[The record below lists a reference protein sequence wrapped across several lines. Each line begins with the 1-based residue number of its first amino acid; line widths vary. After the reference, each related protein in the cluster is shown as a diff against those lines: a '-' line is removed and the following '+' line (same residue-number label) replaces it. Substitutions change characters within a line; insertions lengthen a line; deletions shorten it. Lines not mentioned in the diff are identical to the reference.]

1 MSLLQLGVS
10 TGGTSSSGSGG
21 GQIAPTPPS
30 AIYGEANYN
39 NDFNY
44 NSLQIAG
51 TGSNNAN
58 NTSFIDSSTNN
69 FTVTPAGDVTQ
80 GTTSPFVY
88 GTGTDPA
95 TGYFSGYFDGTGDC
109 VSFTPISA
117 LNPGTGDFT
126 LELWVYHQ
134 TTSTYQGYYYGG
146 ASNCINFRRTDS
158 NTIELSHDSVQSV
171 LITSSTVPSNQ
182 WAHVAVT
189 RSSGTVRI
197 FINGVIGGSVSYAGN
212 FSSSGGTG
220 TIGSITTSI
229 YNLTGYISNFR
240 LIVGTALYTANFTV
254 PTTPL
259 TAVSNTQL
267 LTCQNNRFIDN
278 STNAISLVTNGQ
290 AQPTPLNPFGMTAWS
305 GFFDGTGD
313 YLDSTT
319 ASVYTF
325 GTGDFTIETWIRFNS
340 IGAYVDIMGTA
351 NNTAYLGS
359 GQSGWVFGCASSVM
373 RFGYQS
379 SNTWVFDQ
387 NFSVNLATNTW
398 YHVAVTRSGS
408 SIKVFV
414 NGVQVGS
421 TLSNS
426 TNFISTSNT
435 IRVGGGYGSTA
446 GLVNGVLSNVRV
458 VKGTAVYTANFTPP
472 AAPLTAISGTALLTC
487 QSSTFIDNSVNAAA
501 ITVNGNTYTG
511 TLNNPFGNPV
521 NYATPPTAAYSG
533 YFDGTNDYVL
543 VAANTN
549 INNLGYEDFTIECW
563 AFLNS
568 SSTDATIVAQNT
580 VWATQNNY
588 TIEVR
593 TGGVFR
599 AFIGDSTAID
609 INPGINSFPL
619 KQWNHV
625 AIVRRVGTTTAYIN
639 GRSVGSSTTAV
650 NLTRNPVTSI
660 GAFSTSGTALSNYW
674 KGYIS
679 NFRIV
684 RGTAVYTDNFTPP
697 TAPLT
702 AIPGTVLLT
711 CQSIDFNDASI
722 IRNVIT
728 PTNGAAIDTFTPFGL
743 PTSAITPATVGGSG
757 YFDGTGD
764 DLTTP
769 SNAAFTYGTGNFTIE
784 GFFFFTGGVGGSGY
798 SYLFAQGGGTG
809 ITSLGVYIQDGVYKV
824 WNGSA
829 VIVGTTAYAQNRW
842 VHIALA
848 RSGTTL
854 RLFLN
859 GVLEGTATNSNSIA
873 SGSTIGISLGRWAE
887 IGDSNYITGYVSNF
901 RVVKGTAVYTT
912 AFTPLTAPVTAI
924 ANTSLLLNF
933 ANGAITD
940 ATGKNNIQLK
950 GNTVI
955 STVKAKYGSGSVYF
969 DGSGDYL
976 QIPAAPDLYLSPA
989 GTTASNLDFT
999 IEFWFNP
1006 NSVATASQC
1015 LWLRRS
1021 SQNPRGIAIVTET
1034 STLAVYLGTSSW
1046 QVQIAS
1052 SVGSVTANTWNHCAL
1067 TRAGTEY
1074 RVFLNGVL
1082 VGTSTPTAFVI
1093 SDDTS
1098 PIWIGNNGTE
1108 ASQGPFTGYMQDIRF
1123 TVGKSR
1129 YAYSFPV
1136 PSALFTNYYTTAAAP
1151 TTDTYGSY
1159 TTALL
1164 PGTGTNLSKNNA
1176 VTDASTNAYAVST
1189 GAGTVTLGTLSPYS
1203 ENGWSAFFDGSGDYY
1218 TVPYSSS
1225 INILSGDFT
1234 VEGWV
1239 NATLIGTGSRQIGGQ
1254 WQQTTGQG
1262 GWQLG
1267 IDTSGFITVAFG
1279 AATEATGIITSSVAI
1294 AVNTWYHIA
1303 LVRNGSVFT
1312 LYINGVSR
1320 GTYTSAATRAALTS
1334 IPTTFG
1340 NWLSSSGTF
1349 PASGSADF
1357 RGYLADYRIVKGTAV
1372 YTSNFTPPT
1381 APLTAISGTGLLC
1394 FASPYA
1400 VDLSGNNNT
1409 FTITGSTRTT
1419 PQTPYPATAAYS
1431 AAVNG
1436 GSMFFDGSTYLAL
1449 SSGIAIP
1456 ATGTFT
1462 IECWLYITAS
1472 ATQIL
1477 VSQYTSSDPNR
1488 STFIIDNVS
1497 GYKLSFNPGGIV
1509 GSTVIPLQQWN
1520 HCAVTRD
1527 SSNNLR
1533 IFLNGKVDATS
1544 ANYTSTIQQTQTR
1557 ISGFANSPAYLI
1569 SDGYM
1574 AGLRITNTAVYT
1586 AAFTPPTAPP
1596 TAIAGTT
1603 LLLNFTDNTG
1613 PRDATGR
1620 SIVYSSGDASISTA
1634 VTDPWSNNN
1643 GVLYFPGTTDAM
1655 LLNSIG
1661 SDANNVSPLYA
1672 PQGDFT
1678 WEAWIYPTA
1687 VGTAHIVTWG
1697 YNNASSSYAGI
1708 YLAYFANLQCT
1719 LQVSSTGSSNIADLR
1734 AGIFTLNRWQHVA
1747 VSRLG
1752 SNLRLFIDGALLNEA
1767 STTADLWAGTATTPD
1782 YGSFTLGQRNVS
1794 GPQNF
1799 SGYMSNVRFTRNRA
1813 RYWSPFTPPSAPFP
1827 LY

>member
-10 TGGTSSSGSGG
+10 TGGTSSSSSGG
-21 GQIAPTPPS
+21 GGITPTPPS

-44 NSLQIAG
+44 TSLQIAG

-95 TGYFSGYFDGTGDC
+95 TGYFSGYFDGTGDYLTMADNAAFALGTNNFTIEAWVLPQNSATNSFWFNQWENSASSDTNSSFVLSITSGKFQGAVAYGGSTSQVDLPGRST
-109 VSFTPISA
+109 VSNNQWYHVA
-117 LNPGTGDFT
+117 LVRNGSSLT
-126 LELWVYHQ
+126 LYVNGQSEN
-134 TTSTYQGYYYGG
+134 TST
-146 ASNCINFRRTDS
+146 T
-158 NTIELSHDSVQSV
+158 L
-171 LITSSTVPSNQ
+171 
-182 WAHVAVT
+182 
-189 RSSGTVRI
+189 
-197 FINGVIGGSVSYAGN
+197 GGSSVNNSNLAL
-212 FSSSGGTG
+212 FIGTRRDG
-220 TIGSITTSI
+220 TRPFQ
-229 YNLTGYISNFR
+229 GYISNAR
-240 LIVGTALYTANFTV
+240 LVNGTALYTSNFTV
-254 PTTPL
+254 STTPL
-259 TAVSNTQL
+259 TAVTNTQL
-267 LTCQNNRFIDN
+267 LTCQSSQFIDN
-278 STNAISLVTNGQ
+278 STNVFAITSVGQ
-290 AQPTPLNPFGMTAWS
+290 AQPTPVNPFGMTAWS
-305 GFFDGTGD
+305 GYFDGTGD
-313 YLDSTT
+313 YLTVPDN
-319 ASVYTF
+319 AAFTF
-325 GTGDFTIETWIRFNS
+325 GSGDFTIETWVYPNALSTTVMAGKYTSSPNTGWSFELNS
-340 IGAYVDIMGTA
+340 TGYPLIWLVGTTVA
-351 NNTAYLGS
+351 T
-359 GQSGWVFGCASSVM
+359 SSVA
-373 RFGYQS
+373 
-379 SNTWVFDQ
+379 V
-387 NFSVNLATNTW
+387 SVAKWN
-398 YHVAVTRSGS
+398 HIAVTRSGTALK
-408 SIKVFV
+408 IFV
-414 NGVQVGS
+414 NGVQTAS
-421 TLSNS
+421 ATNS
-426 TNFISTSNT
+426 TNITASGLALYINSSVGAPGTIGLNGLYSNLR
-435 IRVGGGYGSTA
+435 I
-446 GLVNGVLSNVRV
+446 
-458 VKGTAVYTANFTPP
+458 VKGTAVYTSDFTPP
-472 AAPLTAISGTALLTC
+472 TAPLTAISGTSLLTC
-487 QSSTFIDNSVNAAA
+487 QSSTFIDNSTNAFT
-501 ITVNGNTYTG
+501 ITANGNSYTG

-521 NYATPPTAAYSG
+521 NYATPPTAAYSA

-549 INNLGYEDFTIECW
+549 INNLGLEDFTIECW

-568 SSTDATIVAQNT
+568 SSTDATIIAQNSS
-580 VWATQNNY
+580 WATQNNY

-625 AIVRRVGTTTAYIN
+625 AVVRRVGTTTAYIN

-702 AIPGTVLLT
+702 TIPGTVLLT
-711 CQSIDFNDASI
+711 CQSTNFNDASI

-728 PTNGAAIDTFTPFGL
+728 PTNGAAIDSFTPFGL
-743 PTSAITPATVGGSG
+743 PTSVIAPATVGGSG
-757 YFDGTGD
+757 YFDGSTD
-764 DLTTP
+764 VLSVA
-769 SNAAFTYGTGNFTIE
+769 SNAAFAFGTGDFTLEAYVYPLSLTNDTLIC
-784 GFFFFTGGVGGSGY
+784 GVDATNGALLGY
-798 SYLFAQGGGTG
+798 ST
-809 ITSLGVYIQDGVYKV
+809 TTVWLGARNTAYDLTATYTLPLNT
-824 WNGSA
+824 WTHLA
-829 VIVGTTAYAQNRW
+829 VSRQGTTARIFA
-842 VHIALA
+842 
-848 RSGTTL
+848 
-854 RLFLN
+854 N
-859 GVLEGTATNSNSIA
+859 GVQIATGTATRNYPQGQFTVGNYVTA
-873 SGSTIGISLGRWAE
+873 NIGVV
-887 IGDSNYITGYVSNF
+887 GYLSSV
-901 RVVKGTAVYTT
+901 RAVKGTAVYTT

-933 ANGAITD
+933 ANGAIAD

-999 IEFWFNP
+999 IELWFNA
-1006 NSVATASQC
+1006 NSVATAFQTM
-1015 LWLRRS
+1015 WLRRS
-1021 SQNPRGIAIVTET
+1021 SQNPRGVAIYLAT
-1034 STLAVYLGTSSW
+1034 STLDVYIGTTAW
-1046 QVQIAS
+1046 QVQITSAA
-1052 SVGSVTANTWNHCAL
+1052 GSIVANTWNHCAV

-1108 ASQGPFTGYMQDIRF
+1108 GTQYPFAGYMQDIRF

-1218 TVPYSSS
+1218 TVPYSSTT
-1225 INILSGDFT
+1225 NILSGDFT

-1254 WQQTTGQG
+1254 WQQTAGQG

-1267 IDTSGFITVAFG
+1267 IDTSGFISVAFG
-1279 AATEATGIITSSVAI
+1279 AATEAAGIITSSVAI

-1381 APLTAISGTGLLC
+1381 TPLTAISGTGLLC

-1419 PQTPYPATAAYS
+1419 PQTPYPPTSAYS

-1436 GSMFFDGSTYLAL
+1436 SSMFFDGSTYLQL

-1509 GSTVIPLQQWN
+1509 GSTVVPLQQWN

-1527 SSNNLR
+1527 SSNTLR

-1557 ISGFANSPAYLI
+1557 ISGFANSPAYLLN
-1569 SDGYM
+1569 DAYM

-1687 VGTAHIVTWG
+1687 VGTAACGNIYTQSLAARGSVT
-1697 YNNASSSYAGI
+1697 
-1708 YLAYFANLQCT
+1708 F
-1719 LQVSSTGSSNIADLR
+1719 
-1734 AGIFTLNRWQHVA
+1734 
-1747 VSRLG
+1747 
-1752 SNLRLFIDGALLNEA
+1752 
-1767 STTADLWAGTATTPD
+1767 
-1782 YGSFTLGQRNVS
+1782 GQ
-1794 GPQNF
+1794 
-1799 SGYMSNVRFTRNRA
+1799 
-1813 RYWSPFTPPSAPFP
+1813 
-1827 LY
+1827 

>member
-1 MSLLQLGVS
+1 M
-10 TGGTSSSGSGG
+10 
-21 GQIAPTPPS
+21 
-30 AIYGEANYN
+30 
-39 NDFNY
+39 
-44 NSLQIAG
+44 
-51 TGSNNAN
+51 
-58 NTSFIDSSTNN
+58 
-69 FTVTPAGDVTQ
+69 
-80 GTTSPFVY
+80 
-88 GTGTDPA
+88 
-95 TGYFSGYFDGTGDC
+95 
-109 VSFTPISA
+109 
-117 LNPGTGDFT
+117 
-126 LELWVYHQ
+126 
-134 TTSTYQGYYYGG
+134 
-146 ASNCINFRRTDS
+146 
-158 NTIELSHDSVQSV
+158 
-171 LITSSTVPSNQ
+171 
-182 WAHVAVT
+182 
-189 RSSGTVRI
+189 
-197 FINGVIGGSVSYAGN
+197 
-212 FSSSGGTG
+212 
-220 TIGSITTSI
+220 
-229 YNLTGYISNFR
+229 
-240 LIVGTALYTANFTV
+240 
-254 PTTPL
+254 
-259 TAVSNTQL
+259 
-267 LTCQNNRFIDN
+267 
-278 STNAISLVTNGQ
+278 
-290 AQPTPLNPFGMTAWS
+290 
-305 GFFDGTGD
+305 
-313 YLDSTT
+313 
-319 ASVYTF
+319 
-325 GTGDFTIETWIRFNS
+325 
-340 IGAYVDIMGTA
+340 
-351 NNTAYLGS
+351 
-359 GQSGWVFGCASSVM
+359 
-373 RFGYQS
+373 
-379 SNTWVFDQ
+379 
-387 NFSVNLATNTW
+387 
-398 YHVAVTRSGS
+398 
-408 SIKVFV
+408 
-414 NGVQVGS
+414 
-421 TLSNS
+421 
-426 TNFISTSNT
+426 
-435 IRVGGGYGSTA
+435 
-446 GLVNGVLSNVRV
+446 
-458 VKGTAVYTANFTPP
+458 
-472 AAPLTAISGTALLTC
+472 
-487 QSSTFIDNSVNAAA
+487 
-501 ITVNGNTYTG
+501 
-511 TLNNPFGNPV
+511 
-521 NYATPPTAAYSG
+521 
-533 YFDGTNDYVL
+533 
-543 VAANTN
+543 
-549 INNLGYEDFTIECW
+549 
-563 AFLNS
+563 
-568 SSTDATIVAQNT
+568 
-580 VWATQNNY
+580 
-588 TIEVR
+588 
-593 TGGVFR
+593 
-599 AFIGDSTAID
+599 
-609 INPGINSFPL
+609 
-619 KQWNHV
+619 
-625 AIVRRVGTTTAYIN
+625 
-639 GRSVGSSTTAV
+639 
-650 NLTRNPVTSI
+650 
-660 GAFSTSGTALSNYW
+660 
-674 KGYIS
+674 
-679 NFRIV
+679 
-684 RGTAVYTDNFTPP
+684 
-697 TAPLT
+697 
-702 AIPGTVLLT
+702 
-711 CQSIDFNDASI
+711 
-722 IRNVIT
+722 
-728 PTNGAAIDTFTPFGL
+728 
-743 PTSAITPATVGGSG
+743 
-757 YFDGTGD
+757 
-764 DLTTP
+764 
-769 SNAAFTYGTGNFTIE
+769 
-784 GFFFFTGGVGGSGY
+784 
-798 SYLFAQGGGTG
+798 
-809 ITSLGVYIQDGVYKV
+809 
-824 WNGSA
+824 
-829 VIVGTTAYAQNRW
+829 
-842 VHIALA
+842 
-848 RSGTTL
+848 
-854 RLFLN
+854 
-859 GVLEGTATNSNSIA
+859 
-873 SGSTIGISLGRWAE
+873 
-887 IGDSNYITGYVSNF
+887 
-901 RVVKGTAVYTT
+901 
-912 AFTPLTAPVTAI
+912 
-924 ANTSLLLNF
+924 NF

-1108 ASQGPFTGYMQDIRF
+1108 ATQGPFTGYMQDIRF

-1436 GSMFFDGSTYLAL
+1436 SSMFFDGSTYLQL
-1449 SSGIAIP
+1449 SSGIAVP

-1462 IECWLYITAS
+1462 IEFWLYITVS
-1472 ATQIL
+1472 GLQIL
-1477 VSQYTSSDPNR
+1477 VSQYSTGTSNR
-1488 STFIIDNVS
+1488 WHFTIDNYT
-1497 GYKLSFNPGGIV
+1497 GYKLTFAHGTASTVV
-1509 GSTVIPLQQWN
+1509 GSTVVPLQQWN

-1544 ANYTSTIQQTQTR
+1544 ANYTASLEQSVTR
-1557 ISGFANSPAYLI
+1557 ISGFNNSPAYVI

-1708 YLAYFANLQCT
+1708 YLAFFANLQCT

>member
-1 MSLLQLGVS
+1 
-10 TGGTSSSGSGG
+10 
-21 GQIAPTPPS
+21 
-30 AIYGEANYN
+30 
-39 NDFNY
+39 
-44 NSLQIAG
+44 
-51 TGSNNAN
+51 
-58 NTSFIDSSTNN
+58 
-69 FTVTPAGDVTQ
+69 
-80 GTTSPFVY
+80 
-88 GTGTDPA
+88 
-95 TGYFSGYFDGTGDC
+95 
-109 VSFTPISA
+109 
-117 LNPGTGDFT
+117 
-126 LELWVYHQ
+126 
-134 TTSTYQGYYYGG
+134 
-146 ASNCINFRRTDS
+146 
-158 NTIELSHDSVQSV
+158 
-171 LITSSTVPSNQ
+171 
-182 WAHVAVT
+182 
-189 RSSGTVRI
+189 
-197 FINGVIGGSVSYAGN
+197 
-212 FSSSGGTG
+212 
-220 TIGSITTSI
+220 
-229 YNLTGYISNFR
+229 
-240 LIVGTALYTANFTV
+240 
-254 PTTPL
+254 
-259 TAVSNTQL
+259 
-267 LTCQNNRFIDN
+267 
-278 STNAISLVTNGQ
+278 
-290 AQPTPLNPFGMTAWS
+290 
-305 GFFDGTGD
+305 
-313 YLDSTT
+313 
-319 ASVYTF
+319 
-325 GTGDFTIETWIRFNS
+325 
-340 IGAYVDIMGTA
+340 MGTA

-580 VWATQNNY
+580 SWATQNNY

-609 INPGINSFPL
+609 INPGINSFAL

-625 AIVRRVGTTTAYIN
+625 AVVRRVGTTTAYIN

-757 YFDGTGD
+757 YFDGSTD
-764 DLTTP
+764 VLSVA
-769 SNAAFTYGTGNFTIE
+769 SNAAFAFGTGDFTLEAYVYPLSLTNDTLIC
-784 GFFFFTGGVGGSGY
+784 GVDATNGALLGY
-798 SYLFAQGGGTG
+798 ST
-809 ITSLGVYIQDGVYKV
+809 TTVWLGARNTAYDLTATYTLPLNT
-824 WNGSA
+824 WTHLA
-829 VIVGTTAYAQNRW
+829 VSRQGTTARIFA
-842 VHIALA
+842 
-848 RSGTTL
+848 
-854 RLFLN
+854 N
-859 GVLEGTATNSNSIA
+859 GVQIATGTATRNYAQGQFTVGNYVTA
-873 SGSTIGISLGRWAE
+873 NIGVV
-887 IGDSNYITGYVSNF
+887 GYLSSV
-901 RVVKGTAVYTT
+901 RAVKGTAVYTT

-933 ANGAITD
+933 ANGAIAD

-999 IEFWFNP
+999 IEFWFNA
-1006 NSVATASQC
+1006 NSVATAFQTM
-1015 LWLRRS
+1015 WLRRS
-1021 SQNPRGIAIVTET
+1021 SQNPRGIAIYLAT
-1034 STLAVYLGTSSW
+1034 STLDVYLGTTAW
-1046 QVQIAS
+1046 QVQITSA
-1052 SVGSVTANTWNHCAL
+1052 VGSVTANTWNHCAL

-1098 PIWIGNNGTE
+1098 PIWIGTNGTE
-1108 ASQGPFTGYMQDIRF
+1108 GTQYPFAGYMQDIRF

-1189 GAGTVTLGTLSPYS
+1189 GAGTVTIGTLSPYS

-1225 INILSGDFT
+1225 IDILSGDFT

-1239 NATLIGTGSRQIGGQ
+1239 NATLIGTGYRQIGGQ
-1254 WQQTTGQG
+1254 WQQTAGQG
-1262 GWQLG
+1262 GWLWG
-1267 IDTSGFITVAFG
+1267 IDTSGFIGVAFG
-1279 AATEATGIITSSVAI
+1279 AATEATNIITSSVAI

-1334 IPTTFG
+1334 VPTTFG
-1340 NWLSSSGTF
+1340 NFLSSSGTF

-1419 PQTPYPATAAYS
+1419 PQTPYPPTSAYS

-1462 IECWLYITAS
+1462 IEFYAYLTIDTLQIFLGQYDTGAGTADRCFLS
-1472 ATQIL
+1472 FEN
-1477 VSQYTSSDPNR
+1477 S
-1488 STFIIDNVS
+1488 S
-1497 GYKLSFNPGGIV
+1497 GYKLIWQHGTAGAVI
-1509 GSTVIPLQQWN
+1509 GSTVVQLQQWN
-1520 HCAVTRD
+1520 HCAVCRD
-1527 SSNNLR
+1527 GSNTLR
-1533 IFLNGKVDATS
+1533 LFLNGAVVATS
-1544 ANYTSTIQQTQTR
+1544 ANYTASIQQVPTR
-1557 ISGFANSPAYLI
+1557 ISGFNNSPAYLL

-1603 LLLNFTDNTG
+1603 LLLNFADNTG

-1697 YNNASSSYAGI
+1697 YNNAGSSYAGI
-1708 YLAYFANLQCT
+1708 YLAFFANLQCT